1 MARSGSWHSNRTP
14 IPLNLI
20 TMTLRHDMRGFV
32 ALAAAYALAL
42 QAILL
47 AVGPLG
53 VVKAEF
59 GGLPIC
65 SGLGSGLGSGHSG
78 GPPGPLG
85 HARDCLGT
93 CLGCSYGSPACHLP
107 GPVTRYAPGAAQIV
121 IVVFAEAP
129 PFHVGVLAAHRTR
142 GPPLA

>member
-20 TMTLRHDMRGFV
+20 TMTLRHDMRAFV

-53 VVKAEF
+53 GSAEF

-65 SGLGSGLGSGHSG
+65 SGLGSGPGSGHSR
-78 GPPGPLG
+78 GPLAPLG
-85 HARDCLGT
+85 HAGDCVGT
-93 CLGCSYGSPACHLP
+93 CLGCSCGSPACHLA
-107 GPVTRYAPGAAQIV
+107 GPAMTYAPGAAQIV
-121 IVVFAEAP
+121 IVAFAAAP
-129 PFHVGVLAAHRTR
+129 PFHVGVFAAHRSR